1 MTGCPNIVS
10 TKELM
15 EIAMKRPDRSR
26 PIPLHDYGLALQSAV
41 SWLGDR
47 YLLASPTP
55 RRTGETQ
62 AYFSESQR
70 WLNASRPQTNTRR
83 A

>member
-1 MTGCPNIVS
+1 
-10 TKELM
+10 
-15 EIAMKRPDRSR
+15 MKRPDRSR
-26 PIPLHDYGLALQSAV
+26 PIPLHDYGRALQSAV

-55 RRTGETQ
+55 RRTEEPHTYFGE
-62 AYFSESQR
+62 SPR

>member
-1 MTGCPNIVS
+1 
-10 TKELM
+10 M
-15 EIAMKRPDRSR
+15 EMAMKRPENRSS
-26 PIPLHDYGLALQSAV
+26 IPVHDYGLALQSAV

-55 RRTGETQ
+55 RRTEEPS
-62 AYFSESQR
+62 AYFGESQR
-70 WLNASRPQTNTRR
+70 WLNASRPQTHLRR

>member
-1 MTGCPNIVS
+1 LFEHCFH
-10 TKELM
+10 KELM
-15 EIAMKRPDRSR
+15 EMAMKRPENRSS
-26 PIPLHDYGLALQSAV
+26 IPVHDYGLALQSAV

-55 RRTGETQ
+55 RRTEEPS
-62 AYFSESQR
+62 AYFGESQR
-70 WLNASRPQTNTRR
+70 WLNASRPQTHLRR

>member
-1 MTGCPNIVS
+1 
-10 TKELM
+10 
-15 EIAMKRPDRSR
+15 MKRPDPSR
-26 PIPLHDYGLALQSAV
+26 PIPVHDYGLALQSAV

-55 RRTGETQ
+55 RRTEEPS

-70 WLNASRPQTNTRR
+70 WPTHQGRRRIRAGPDSRE
-83 A
+83 

>member
-1 MTGCPNIVS
+1 MVEYPTIVS

-26 PIPLHDYGLALQSAV
+26 PIPVHDYGLALQSAV

-55 RRTGETQ
+55 RRTEEPS
-62 AYFSESQR
+62 AYFGESQR
-70 WLNASRPQTNTRR
+70 WLSASRPHTHTRR